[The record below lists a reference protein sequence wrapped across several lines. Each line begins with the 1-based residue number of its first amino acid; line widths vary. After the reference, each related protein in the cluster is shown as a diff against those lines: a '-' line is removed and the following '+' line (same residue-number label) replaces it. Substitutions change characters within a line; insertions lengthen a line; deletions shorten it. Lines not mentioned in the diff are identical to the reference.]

1 MIFRMTFLMPAG
13 SRPAFVEIAAPHI
26 GAAVY
31 VFRREFA
38 RCELLRVDS
47 VSVSVS

>member
-1 MIFRMTFLMPAG
+1 MIYRMTFRLKG
-13 SRPAFVEIAAPHI
+13 SHRPAVVEITAPHI

-31 VFRREFA
+31 IFRREF
-38 RCELLRVDS
+38 RQCELLRVDS